1 MIICIRFSKF
11 FTVNLLFL
19 SQMSEKAI
27 RSRDYPNYISS
38 RLENYIS
45 LSKPRLLASVV
56 LSAFLGF
63 VLPMSLSN
71 TFLQLLFLLFGTAF
85 MGAGANTINQC
96 MEIGPDSIMDRT
108 KNRVL
113 PMGEL
118 SEKEALLFGIAISA
132 VGFFVLWFGNNPL
145 TAGLGLLTLL
155 TYILVYTPLKQKT
168 VSNTWYGGITGALP
182 PVMGWTAARGQL
194 DWEVLPI
201 FALLYFWQ
209 LPHFFAIAWMYRD
222 DYKRGGFKMLSHY
235 DQTGQKTA
243 VQMLTNCGMLCAASV
258 SVFFVNQNSMV
269 YLAGATALGL
279 VFFAVIVLFYK
290 ESTVENARK
299 VFLASIIY
307 LPLLIGILVLDQFF
321 I

>member
-1 MIICIRFSKF
+1 
-11 FTVNLLFL
+11 
-19 SQMSEKAI
+19 MSEKAI
-27 RSRDYPNYISS
+27 RSRAYPGYFSS

-63 VLPMSLSN
+63 VLPMTLSN
-71 TFLQLLFLLFGTAF
+71 TVLQLIYLLFGTAL
-85 MGAGANTINQC
+85 MGGGANALNQW
-96 MEIGPDSIMDRT
+96 MEQVPDSIMNRT

-113 PMGEL
+113 PMGKL
-118 SEKEALLFGIAISA
+118 SEKEAMIFGIVISA
-132 VGFFVLWFGNNPL
+132 AGFFVLWFGNNPL

-168 VSNTWYGGITGALP
+168 FTNTWFGGITGALP

-194 DWEVLPI
+194 EWEVLPI

-243 VQMLTNCGMLCAASV
+243 VQMLINCGMLYAASLA
-258 SVFFVNQNSMV
+258 VFYVNQGSIV
-269 YLAGATALGL
+269 YLAGASALGL
-279 VFFAVIVLFYK
+279 VFFAVIALFYK
-290 ESTVENARK
+290 ESTVGNARK

>member
-1 MIICIRFSKF
+1 
-11 FTVNLLFL
+11 
-19 SQMSEKAI
+19 MSEKAI
-27 RSRDYPNYISS
+27 RSRAYPGYFSS

-63 VLPMSLSN
+63 VLPMTLSN
-71 TFLQLLFLLFGTAF
+71 TVLQLIYLLFGTAL
-85 MGAGANTINQC
+85 MGGGANALNQW
-96 MEIGPDSIMDRT
+96 MEQVPDSIMNRT

-113 PMGEL
+113 PMGKL
-118 SEKEALLFGIAISA
+118 SEKEAMIFGIVISA

-145 TAGLGLLTLL
+145 TAGLGLLTIL
-155 TYILVYTPLKQKT
+155 TYTLVYTPLKQKT
-168 VSNTWYGGITGALP
+168 VTNTWYGGITGALP

-194 DWEVLPI
+194 EWEVLPI

-235 DQTGQKTA
+235 DQTGKKTA
-243 VQMLTNCGMLCAASV
+243 VQMLINCGMLYAASLA
-258 SVFFVNQNSMV
+258 VFYFNQGSMV
-269 YLAGATALGL
+269 YLAGASALGL
-279 VFFAVIVLFYK
+279 VFFAVIAGFYK
-290 ESTVENARK
+290 ESTVGNARK

>member
-1 MIICIRFSKF
+1 
-11 FTVNLLFL
+11 
-19 SQMSEKAI
+19 MSEKAI
-27 RSRDYPNYISS
+27 RNRAYPGYFSS
-38 RLENYIS
+38 KLENYIS

-63 VLPMSLSN
+63 VLPMTLSN
-71 TFLQLLFLLFGTAF
+71 TVLQLIYLLFGTAL
-85 MGAGANTINQC
+85 MGGGANALNQW
-96 MEIGPDSIMDRT
+96 MEQVPDSIMNRT

-113 PMGEL
+113 PMGKL
-118 SEKEALLFGIAISA
+118 SEKEAMIFGIVISA
-132 VGFFVLWFGNNPL
+132 AGFFVLWFGNNPL

-168 VSNTWYGGITGALP
+168 VTNTWYGGITGALP

-194 DWEVLPI
+194 EWEVLPI

-235 DQTGQKTA
+235 DQTGKKTA
-243 VQMLTNCGMLCAASV
+243 VQMLINCGMLYAASLA
-258 SVFFVNQNSMV
+258 VFYVNQGSMV
-269 YLAGATALGL
+269 YLAGASALGL
-279 VFFAVIVLFYK
+279 VFFAVIAGFYK
-290 ESTVENARK
+290 ESTVGNARK

>member
-1 MIICIRFSKF
+1 MG
-11 FTVNLLFL
+11 
-19 SQMSEKAI
+19 EKAI
-27 RSRDYPNYISS
+27 RNRAYPGYFSS
-38 RLENYIS
+38 KLENYIS

-63 VLPMSLSN
+63 VLPMTLSN
-71 TFLQLLFLLFGTAF
+71 TVLQLIYLLFGTAF
-85 MGAGANTINQC
+85 MGGGANALNQW
-96 MEIGPDSIMDRT
+96 MEQVPDSIMNRT

-113 PMGEL
+113 PMGKL
-118 SEKEALLFGIAISA
+118 SEKEAMIFGIVISA
-132 VGFFVLWFGNNPL
+132 AGFFVLWFGNNPL

-168 VSNTWYGGITGALP
+168 VINTWYGGITGALP

-194 DWEVLPI
+194 EWEVLPI

-235 DQTGQKTA
+235 DQTGKKTA
-243 VQMLTNCGMLCAASV
+243 VQMLINCGMLYAASLT
-258 SVFFVNQNSMV
+258 VFYVNQGSMV
-269 YLAGATALGL
+269 YLSGASALGL
-279 VFFAVIVLFYK
+279 VFFAVIAVFYK
-290 ESTVENARK
+290 ESNVENARK

>member
-1 MIICIRFSKF
+1 
-11 FTVNLLFL
+11 
-19 SQMSEKAI
+19 MSEKAI
-27 RSRDYPNYISS
+27 RSRAYPGYFSS

-63 VLPMSLSN
+63 VLPMTLSN
-71 TFLQLLFLLFGTAF
+71 TVLQLIYLLFGTAL
-85 MGAGANTINQC
+85 MGGGANALNQW
-96 MEIGPDSIMDRT
+96 MEQVPDSIMNRT

-113 PMGEL
+113 PMGKL
-118 SEKEALLFGIAISA
+118 SEKEAMIFGIVISA

-145 TAGLGLLTLL
+145 TAGLGLLTIL
-155 TYILVYTPLKQKT
+155 TYMLVYTPLKQKT
-168 VSNTWYGGITGALP
+168 VTNTWYGGITGALP

-194 DWEVLPI
+194 EWEVLPI

-235 DQTGQKTA
+235 DQTGKKTA
-243 VQMLTNCGMLCAASV
+243 VQMLINCGMLYAASLA
-258 SVFFVNQNSMV
+258 VFYVNQGSMV
-269 YLAGATALGL
+269 YLAGASALGL
-279 VFFAVIVLFYK
+279 VFFAVIAGFYK
-290 ESTVENARK
+290 ESTVGNARK

>member
-1 MIICIRFSKF
+1 
-11 FTVNLLFL
+11 
-19 SQMSEKAI
+19 MSEKAI
-27 RSRDYPNYISS
+27 RSRAYPGYFSS

-63 VLPMSLSN
+63 VLPMTLSN
-71 TFLQLLFLLFGTAF
+71 TVLQLIYLLFGTAL
-85 MGAGANTINQC
+85 MGGGANALNQW
-96 MEIGPDSIMDRT
+96 MEQVPDSIMNRT

-113 PMGEL
+113 PMGKL
-118 SEKEALLFGIAISA
+118 SEKEAMIFGIVISA

-145 TAGLGLLTLL
+145 TAGLGLLTIL

-168 VSNTWYGGITGALP
+168 FTNTWFGGITGALP

-194 DWEVLPI
+194 EWEVLPI

-222 DYKRGGFKMLSHY
+222 DYKIGGFKMLSHY
-235 DQTGQKTA
+235 DQTGKKTA
-243 VQMLTNCGMLCAASV
+243 VQMLINCGMLYAASLA
-258 SVFFVNQNSMV
+258 VFYVNQGSIV
-269 YLAGATALGL
+269 YLAGASALGL
-279 VFFAVIVLFYK
+279 VFFAVIALFYK
-290 ESTVENARK
+290 ESTVGNARK

>member
-1 MIICIRFSKF
+1 
-11 FTVNLLFL
+11 
-19 SQMSEKAI
+19 MSEKAI

-71 TFLQLLFLLFGTAF
+71 TFLQLVFLMIGTAL
-85 MGAGANTINQC
+85 MGAGENTLNQW
-96 MEIGPDSIMDRT
+96 MEIIPDSSMSRT
-108 KNRVL
+108 KNRAL
-113 PMGEL
+113 PTGKL
-118 SEKEALLFGIAISA
+118 SEKEAMIFGTVISA
-132 VGFFVLWFGNNPL
+132 AGFFLLWFCNNPL
-145 TAGLGLLTLL
+145 TAWLGLLTLL

-168 VSNTWYGGITGALP
+168 VYNTWYGGITGALP

-258 SVFFVNQNSMV
+258 AVFFVNQNSMV

-290 ESTVENARK
+290 ESTLENARK

>member
-1 MIICIRFSKF
+1 
-11 FTVNLLFL
+11 
-19 SQMSEKAI
+19 MSEKAI
-27 RSRDYPNYISS
+27 RNRAYPGYFSS
-38 RLENYIS
+38 KLENYIS

-63 VLPMSLSN
+63 VLPMTLSN
-71 TFLQLLFLLFGTAF
+71 TVLQLIYLLFGTAF
-85 MGAGANTINQC
+85 MGGGANALNQW
-96 MEIGPDSIMDRT
+96 MEQVPDSIMNRT

-113 PMGEL
+113 PMGKL
-118 SEKEALLFGIAISA
+118 SEKEAMIFGIVISA
-132 VGFFVLWFGNNPL
+132 AGFFVLWFGNNPL

-168 VSNTWYGGITGALP
+168 VINTWYGGITGALP

-194 DWEVLPI
+194 EWEVLPI

-235 DQTGQKTA
+235 DQTGKKTA
-243 VQMLTNCGMLCAASV
+243 VQMLINCGMLYAASLA
-258 SVFFVNQNSMV
+258 VFYVNQGSMV
-269 YLAGATALGL
+269 YLAGASTLGL
-279 VFFAVIVLFYK
+279 VFFAVIAVFYK
-290 ESTVENARK
+290 ESNVENARK

>member
-1 MIICIRFSKF
+1 
-11 FTVNLLFL
+11 
-19 SQMSEKAI
+19 MSEKAI
-27 RSRDYPNYISS
+27 RSRAYPGYFSS

-63 VLPMSLSN
+63 VLPMTLSN
-71 TFLQLLFLLFGTAF
+71 TVLQLIYLLFGTAL
-85 MGAGANTINQC
+85 MGGGANALNQW
-96 MEIGPDSIMDRT
+96 MEQVPDSIMNRT

-113 PMGEL
+113 PMGKL
-118 SEKEALLFGIAISA
+118 SEKEAMIFGIVISA

-145 TAGLGLLTLL
+145 TAGLGLLTIL

-168 VSNTWYGGITGALP
+168 FTNTWFGGITGALP

-194 DWEVLPI
+194 EWEVLPI

-243 VQMLTNCGMLCAASV
+243 VQMLINCGMLYAASLA
-258 SVFFVNQNSMV
+258 VFYVNQGSMV
-269 YLAGATALGL
+269 YLAGASALGL
-279 VFFAVIVLFYK
+279 VFFAVIAVFYK

>member
-1 MIICIRFSKF
+1 
-11 FTVNLLFL
+11 
-19 SQMSEKAI
+19 MSEKAI
-27 RSRDYPNYISS
+27 RSRAYPGYFSS

-63 VLPMSLSN
+63 VLPMTLSN
-71 TFLQLLFLLFGTAF
+71 TVLQLIYLLFGTAL
-85 MGAGANTINQC
+85 MGGGANALNQW
-96 MEIGPDSIMDRT
+96 MEQVPDSIMNRT

-113 PMGEL
+113 PMGKL
-118 SEKEALLFGIAISA
+118 SEKEAMIFGIVISA
-132 VGFFVLWFGNNPL
+132 AGFFVLWFGNNPL

-168 VSNTWYGGITGALP
+168 VTNTWYGGITGALP

-194 DWEVLPI
+194 EWEVLPI

-222 DYKRGGFKMLSHY
+222 DYKIGGFKMLSHY
-235 DQTGQKTA
+235 DQTGKKTA
-243 VQMLTNCGMLCAASV
+243 VQMLINCGMLYAASLA
-258 SVFFVNQNSMV
+258 VFYVNQGSMV
-269 YLAGATALGL
+269 YLAGASALGL
-279 VFFAVIVLFYK
+279 VFFAVIAGFYK
-290 ESTVENARK
+290 ESTVGNARK

>member
-1 MIICIRFSKF
+1 
-11 FTVNLLFL
+11 
-19 SQMSEKAI
+19 MSEKAI
-27 RSRDYPNYISS
+27 RSRAYPGYFSS

-63 VLPMSLSN
+63 VLPMTLSN
-71 TFLQLLFLLFGTAF
+71 TVLQLIYLLFGTAL
-85 MGAGANTINQC
+85 MGGGANALNQWL
-96 MEIGPDSIMDRT
+96 EQVPDSIMNRT

-113 PMGEL
+113 PMGKL
-118 SEKEALLFGIAISA
+118 SEKEAMIFGIVISA

-155 TYILVYTPLKQKT
+155 SYTLVYTPLKQKT
-168 VSNTWYGGITGALP
+168 VTNTWYGGITGALP

-194 DWEVLPI
+194 EWEVLPI

-209 LPHFFAIAWMYRD
+209 LPHFFAIAWMHRD

-235 DQTGQKTA
+235 DQTGKKTA
-243 VQMLTNCGMLCAASV
+243 VQMLINCGMLYAASLA
-258 SVFFVNQNSMV
+258 VFYVNQGSMV
-269 YLAGATALGL
+269 YLVGASALGL
-279 VFFAVIVLFYK
+279 VFFAVIAVFYK

>member
-1 MIICIRFSKF
+1 
-11 FTVNLLFL
+11 
-19 SQMSEKAI
+19 MSEKAI
-27 RSRDYPNYISS
+27 RSRVYPEYFSS

-45 LSKPRLLASVV
+45 LSKPRLLSSVV

-71 TFLQLLFLLFGTAF
+71 TFLQLVSLMFGTAL
-85 MGAGANTINQC
+85 MGAGANTLNQW
-96 MEIGPDSIMDRT
+96 MEVLPDSRMNRT
-108 KNRVL
+108 KNRAL
-113 PMGEL
+113 PMGKL
-118 SEKEALLFGIAISA
+118 SEKEALIFGIVISA
-132 VGFFVLWFGNNPL
+132 AGFFVLWFFNNPL

-168 VSNTWYGGITGALP
+168 VFNTWYGGITGALP
-182 PVMGWTAARGQL
+182 PLMGWAAARGQL
-194 DWEVLPI
+194 EWEVIPI

-222 DYKRGGFKMLSHY
+222 DYKSGGFKMLSHF
-235 DQTGQKTA
+235 DHNGQKTA
-243 VQMLTNCGMLCAASV
+243 VQMLINCGMLFAASLA
-258 SVFFVNQNSMV
+258 VFIVNHGSII
-269 YLAGATALGL
+269 YLAGACALGL
-279 VFFAVIVLFYK
+279 IFFAVIAVFYK

>member
-1 MIICIRFSKF
+1 
-11 FTVNLLFL
+11 
-19 SQMSEKAI
+19 MSEKAI
-27 RSRDYPNYISS
+27 RNRVFTGYFSS
-38 RLENYIS
+38 KLENYIS

-63 VLPMSLSN
+63 VLPMTLSN
-71 TFLQLLFLLFGTAF
+71 TVLQLIYLLFGTAL
-85 MGAGANTINQC
+85 MGGGANALNQW
-96 MEIGPDSIMDRT
+96 MEQVPDSIMNRT

-113 PMGEL
+113 PMGKL
-118 SEKEALLFGIAISA
+118 SEKEAMIFGIVISA
-132 VGFFVLWFGNNPL
+132 AGFFVLWFGNNPL

-168 VSNTWYGGITGALP
+168 VTNTWYGGITGALP

-194 DWEVLPI
+194 EWEVLPI

-235 DQTGQKTA
+235 DQTGKKTA
-243 VQMLTNCGMLCAASV
+243 VQMLINCGMLYAASLA
-258 SVFFVNQNSMV
+258 VFYVNQGSMV
-269 YLAGATALGL
+269 YLAGASALGL
-279 VFFAVIVLFYK
+279 VFFAVIAGFYK
-290 ESTVENARK
+290 ESTVGNARK